1 MTAARDLHSIITT
14 WPALTDALTTQTGD
28 TWPPAGRMTTHIRDR
43 GLDDTPQRGARDGS
57 GTGESPAPC
66 RIDILD
72 TMQAVHEQL
81 LDTADAVAEVV
92 QLAPAGDELA
102 RLRSARDPRRWR
114 WTGTRPDPQ
123 YTALWLYGRIQGAPG
138 PFRPLPGRTHLLV
151 ADTARDALTR
161 IGRALQLTRLTTPV
175 DTPCACG
182 GRILLHGGDGAA
194 PHLICSACGRYFAGQ
209 LVA

>member
-14 WPALTDALTTQTGD
+14 WPQLHDALTTQSGD

-43 GLDDTPQRGARDGS
+43 GLDDTPLRGARDGT

-66 RIDILD
+66 RIDIID

-92 QLAPAGDELA
+92 QLAPAGDPLTEM
-102 RLRSARDPRRWR
+102 RDRYDPRRWR
-114 WTGTRPDPQ
+114 WTGRRPEPR
-123 YTALWLYGRIQGAPG
+123 YAALWLLGRVQGAPG
-138 PFRPLPGRTHLLV
+138 PFRPLPDRSRLLI
-151 ADTARDALTR
+151 ADTARDALGR
-161 IGRALQLTRLTTPV
+161 IERALQLTRLTALV
-175 DTPCACG
+175 GERCACG
-182 GRILLHGGDGAA
+182 GKVLLHGGDGAL
-194 PHLICSACGRYFAGQ
+194 PHLICSRCGRYHSGR